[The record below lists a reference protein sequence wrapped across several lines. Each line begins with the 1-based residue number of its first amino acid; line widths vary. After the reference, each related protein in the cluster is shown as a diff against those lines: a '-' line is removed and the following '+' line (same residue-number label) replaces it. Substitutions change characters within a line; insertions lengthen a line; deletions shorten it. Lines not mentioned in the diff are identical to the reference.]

1 MPQAGCKQG
10 MLGLMHKAVLNNVTS
25 CSKET
30 VLYSLFLHA

>member
-10 MLGLMHKAVLNNVTS
+10 MLGLMHKAVLNNLSS

-30 VLYSLFLHA
+30 VLHSLIPHA